1 MNDICTQKKAT
12 QKNADMRLPTS
23 HIKHYYFKVHFNIIL
38 PPERPSRGTFTSD
51 S

>member
-1 MNDICTQKKAT
+1 MYAEERDTKK
-12 QKNADMRLPTS
+12 KNADMRLPTS

-38 PPERPSRGTFTSD
+38 PPERPSSDTFASD